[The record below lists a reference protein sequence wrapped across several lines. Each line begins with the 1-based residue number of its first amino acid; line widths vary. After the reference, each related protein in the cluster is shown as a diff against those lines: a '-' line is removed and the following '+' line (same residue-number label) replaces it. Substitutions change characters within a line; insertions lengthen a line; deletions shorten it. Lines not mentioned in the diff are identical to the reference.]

1 MKNSIWFSGLLCLVC
16 FSNPQAAL
24 LTFNSTS
31 TTDVDITRDA
41 WLSAIGINAPSYII
55 DFESGFQSGENISGI
70 AQIGGLLISDTSSA
84 GEAIVSGGPFG
95 GSSPIGQLALEQN
108 EQPNLKFDFSASPV
122 DYFGFRDIDQA
133 GTSGVVTF
141 ADSST
146 EAISF
151 ETTGS
156 AGNSAEFFGIFRN
169 DLPRIISVELNA
181 SGDGSWAVDNLEYG
195 SPVPIPG
202 AIYLLLSGIA
212 GLLVKNR
219 RG

>member
-1 MKNSIWFSGLLCLVC
+1 MFV

-31 TTDVDITRDA
+31 TTDVEITRDA

-122 DYFGFRDIDQA
+122 
-133 GTSGVVTF
+133 
-141 ADSST
+141 
-146 EAISF
+146 
-151 ETTGS
+151 
-156 AGNSAEFFGIFRN
+156 
-169 DLPRIISVELNA
+169 
-181 SGDGSWAVDNLEYG
+181 
-195 SPVPIPG
+195 
-202 AIYLLLSGIA
+202 
-212 GLLVKNR
+212 GLLWFS
-219 RG
+219 